1 MKINKFLISGL
12 FLMLGTSCS
21 NDDTYALCD
30 ECKGQ
35 KIIDIT
41 QFGLPTD
48 GSTDC
53 ADLINAIP
61 EGTFRLDSPIQL
73 TRNFVTLKGVN
84 DETVV
89 PVADAKGSRLILGNA
104 EYALHV
110 APVADI
116 GGHKNRISGVE
127 VSGLTLVGKADHQG
141 TGIYV
146 EHDNDRLH
154 FFNIKMENMYQGVKL
169 QGCDAITLARID
181 ATDVV
186 NGIEMNGGIQNM
198 VTNSA
203 FGSSQ
208 GGVAA
213 RISGESNLIFSH
225 NKLTAN
231 DDWCANF
238 TGCSR
243 VNISDNEFTGN
254 KMTFFELSGQ
264 NNLLSDNLFT
274 VNQSDNQLNGK
285 EADYGV
291 IHVKGE
297 YNHFTSNTIN
307 VSWSEG
313 IENPTTVNAAEG
325 ENNRFADCTIEDKN
339 SNQVFYISELSEVI
353 DCGVTEEN
361 IKVKPSGLDLTN
373 AAYVITYNS
382 PEEIEDDDEKA
393 SYAWFKKQFVN
404 GKVVTPA
411 MLTSEDLSVY
421 DVIWVHIDRVG
432 IGAGWD
438 KLPLSTDAIAALTT
452 YYKNGGNLF
461 LSNHAT
467 QLVVPLGRTERAPGI
482 FADGEGGDGAD
493 VWTINANIGMEYDH
507 RSHPVFAGMVTSDQ
521 FSHETFPLIGPGRRE
536 DHNCMWDLN
545 SYGFP
550 GLYPNAGNIV
560 KAFEEENNATVLAT
574 WGHVTD
580 YCCAGMVEFTSTAE
594 YQGTCIALG
603 LAAYEWN
610 QNSNLNVYQDNIVLM
625 TKNILHYL
633 SAKK

>member
-1 MKINKFLISGL
+1 M
-12 FLMLGTSCS
+12 
-21 NDDTYALCD
+21 
-30 ECKGQ
+30 
-35 KIIDIT
+35 
-41 QFGLPTD
+41 
-48 GSTDC
+48 
-53 ADLINAIP
+53 
-61 EGTFRLDSPIQL
+61 
-73 TRNFVTLKGVN
+73 
-84 DETVV
+84 
-89 PVADAKGSRLILGNA
+89 
-104 EYALHV
+104 
-110 APVADI
+110 
-116 GGHKNRISGVE
+116 
-127 VSGLTLVGKADHQG
+127 
-141 TGIYV
+141 
-146 EHDNDRLH
+146 
-154 FFNIKMENMYQGVKL
+154 
-169 QGCDAITLARID
+169 
-181 ATDVV
+181 
-186 NGIEMNGGIQNM
+186 
-198 VTNSA
+198 
-203 FGSSQ
+203 
-208 GGVAA
+208 AA

-580 YCCAGMVEFTSTAE
+580 YCCAGMVEFASTAE